1 MSGTLTDGLGTVPLD
16 HSVLNAA
23 YEDQITPLAPAVSI
37 FTDDAS
43 QTNGLSYTDGYKV
56 VFLAFP
62 FEGYGSATD
71 KATLMADVFTFFG
84 P

>member
-1 MSGTLTDGLGTVPLD
+1 MT
-16 HSVLNAA
+16 
-23 YEDQITPLAPAVSI
+23 I
-37 FTDDAS
+37 FTDDALEA
-43 QTNGLSYTDGYKV
+43 NGLSYTDGYKV

-62 FEGYGSATD
+62 FEGYGSAAD